1 MGALL
6 HIRPPYYRAH
16 RMAPGRW
23 AVVHTLPSATT
34 ANGPL
39 ALLAVD
45 MDGFPNETTAQIE
58 ADWRNAE
65 RETDQKRL
73 ADEQRACGLRWEQQA

>member
-1 MGALL
+1 MGRLL
-6 HIRPPYYRAH
+6 SIRQPYYRAH

-23 AVVHTLPSATT
+23 AVVHSLPSATT

-45 MDGFPNETTAQIE
+45 MDGFPDEHTAQVE

-65 RETDQKRL
+65 RDREQQRL
-73 ADEQRACGLRWEQQA
+73 ADEQRACGLRWGQQA